1 MDATSS
7 RTAGRIVKASL
18 VRDDVEVSAG
28 MARILSSGGAAPPCV
43 SRPSSPVTAP
53 TADPP
58 RAAYSD
64 AMSTEPYHPRRPARS
79 FFVTARGLRQHLLEW
94 GDPSLTRDDRPT
106 LVMLHGWMDVAASF
120 QFVVDAL
127 AEDRHVLAL
136 DWRGFGASDIPAA
149 DTYFFPEYLGDLE
162 LVLDELFGLARAPI
176 DLLGHSMGGN
186 VAMLYAGT
194 RPEKVRRLVNLEGF
208 GMPRSKPSHAPGR
221 MAKWLDELKTPTQ
234 LRPYA
239 DLGAVANRLTK
250 TNPLLRADRASWLA
264 GQWSGPTG
272 NGDERALLADANHK
286 RMSPLNAQVDD
297 WLEFYKR
304 ITAPLLWIEG
314 DRSDV
319 SVWWGNRYTK
329 AEFHERL
336 NVVADAQR
344 HVVGPAGHMLHHDRP
359 EDIARLLEAFLSE
372 SRPPRIEPS

>member
-1 MDATSS
+1 
-7 RTAGRIVKASL
+7 
-18 VRDDVEVSAG
+18 
-28 MARILSSGGAAPPCV
+28 
-43 SRPSSPVTAP
+43 
-53 TADPP
+53 
-58 RAAYSD
+58 
-64 AMSTEPYHPRRPARS
+64 MSTEPYRPRRPARS

-120 QFVVDAL
+120 QFVVDAF

-136 DWRGFGASDIPAA
+136 DWRGFGASDTPAA
-149 DTYFFPEYLGDLE
+149 DTYFFPEYVGDLE
-162 LVLDELFGLARAPI
+162 LVLDELFGRARAPI

-194 RPEKVRRLVNLEGF
+194 RPDKVRRLVNLEGF

-239 DLGAVANRLTK
+239 DVGAVADRLTK
-250 TNPLLRADRASWLA
+250 TNPLLRADRAAWLA

-336 NVVADAQR
+336 NVVADVAAPR
-344 HVVGPAGHMLHHDRP
+344 RRP
-359 EDIARLLEAFLSE
+359 GRPHAPP
-372 SRPPRIEPS
+372 RPPRGHRPAARSVPVRIAPSTKRAELEPHHGRRTHQCHRQPPGRPDEAHGRPPGVSLTTTAKHCG